1 MLMNIKK
8 VIPTALIAFITLG
21 TPAYAIAQSPAEIQE
36 QINQHS
42 GQIDALNKEIAEYER
57 QLNATKQQKN
67 TLQNKIAQL
76 DLQRKKIT
84 ASINVTKNQI
94 NSTQL
99 QIQQLSRGIENREVS
114 IDTNKAGLM
123 ESLRRLDEVENQ
135 PLAITVLNSDNISA
149 AWDDIDLMAS
159 MQDAVRAD
167 IENLAAEKQSLTDT
181 KTSTEEKRAQL
192 VKQQSTLAAQ
202 QGSLDANRR
211 AENELLAE
219 TKAQESTYQ
228 KILSEKQK
236 AKANFES
243 ALNNLQSQLQ
253 YQIDPSKVT
262 PPGKGVLRWPVDNAR
277 LTQQFGD
284 TAFSR
289 SGAYNGKGH
298 NGIDIAASI
307 GTPLKAALTGTVL
320 ATGNTDAVR
329 GCYSF
334 GKWVMIKHNNGLNTM
349 YAHLSQ
355 VGVKAGQTVSTG
367 QVIGYAG
374 DTGYA
379 TGPHLHFGVYVSA
392 DTKIIT
398 LGEATKASTACSKA
412 TMPIVPVSGYLNPMN
427 YL

>member
-1 MLMNIKK
+1 MNIRK
-8 VIPTALIAFITLG
+8 ITISAITALIFLSVPSLSYSQT
-21 TPAYAIAQSPAEIQE
+21 PAEIQA

-57 QLNATKQQKN
+57 QLSTTKQAKN

-76 DLQRKKIT
+76 DLQRKKLT
-84 ASINVTKNQI
+84 ASINVTKSQI
-94 NSTQL
+94 SSTQL
-99 QIQQLSRGIENREVS
+99 QIQQLSRGIENRVVS

-123 ESLRRLDEVENQ
+123 ESLRRLDEVETQ
-135 PLAITVLNSDNISA
+135 PLAITVLASDNISA

-167 IENLAAEKQSLTDT
+167 IEDLAAEKQSLTES
-181 KTSTEEKRAQL
+181 KTTTEEKRAQL
-192 VKQQSTLAAQ
+192 VKQQATLAAQ
-202 QGSLDANRR
+202 QGSLDATRR
-211 AENELLAE
+211 AESELLAQ

-228 KILSEKQK
+228 SILSEKQK
-236 AKANFES
+236 AKASFES

-262 PPGKGVLRWPVDNAR
+262 PAGKGVLRWPVDNAR

-298 NGIDIAASI
+298 NGIDVAAQI
-307 GTPLKAALTGTVL
+307 GTPLKAALTGVVL
-320 ATGNTDAVR
+320 ATGNTDSVR

-355 VGVKAGQTVSTG
+355 ISVSSGQTVTTG
-367 QVIGYAG
+367 QVIGYSG

-379 TGPHLHFGVYVSA
+379 TGPHLHFGVYVSSA
-392 DTKIIT
+392 TQIIP
-398 LGEATKASTACSKA
+398 LGQATKSSSACSKA